1 MFIPI
6 TKIDAVK
13 REVWGTAGEES
24 PDKSGEIMDW
34 DSSVP
39 LWREWSKSI
48 QDASGGKSLGNV
60 RGMHNNVAAGKVIAI
75 EFNDQRRTIPVGV
88 KVVDDNEWRKVE
100 EGVYTGFSVGGKY
113 EKIWQDGANK
123 RYTARPSEISLVDNP
138 CMYGATFQMVKAD
151 GVTEL
156 RKFEQTAVVDKR
168 EEEIVSGS
176 NLQKAGARHSATD
189 NSLIQE
195 MHDKSVALGAEC
207 KAVSKLHKDAAG
219 LDTDMDADSPAEEP
233 AAWTAFTHSL
243 EISNVADA
251 LGLVAR
257 IAGSM
262 ADTDP
267 VCASKLTE
275 AVTLIT
281 EALAGKAATMSAAMQ
296 AATAEEAAEKPELE
310 ETAAQ
315 PSVEIPAEVLEQA
328 VKATLQKM
336 LPDLVALSQ
345 TAPRL
350 TQNQPAKAALGPFGT
365 EGLSKLES
373 SVSDLTARLGAFDER
388 LKKAEHPDSGPVL
401 REVAIAGAFAG
412 NNNGMNEDAVL
423 AKLIAE
429 EPDPAMRQRLMM
441 KRAEASIRNVQARGG
456 NPIR

>member
-6 TKIDAVK
+6 TKVDAVR

-34 DSSVP
+34 DTSVP

-60 RGMHNNVAAGKVIAI
+60 RGMHNNVAAGKVISI

-88 KVVDDNEWRKVE
+88 KVVDDNEWHKVE
-100 EGVYTGFSVGGKY
+100 EGVYTGFSVGGAY

-151 GVTEL
+151 GAIEL
-156 RKFEQTAVVDKR
+156 RKFEQTAVADKR
-168 EEEIVSGS
+168 KSAMESTD
-176 NLQKAGARHSATD
+176 LQKAGARHSATD

-195 MHDKSVALGAEC
+195 MHDKSVALGATC
-207 KAVSKLHKDAAG
+207 QSVAKLHKDAAG
-219 LDTDMDADSPAEEP
+219 MDTDMGRGIAMRRGIADADSPEGEP
-233 AAWTAFTHSL
+233 AAWSAFTHSL

-251 LGLVAR
+251 IGLVAR

-262 ADTDP
+262 ADTDA
-267 VCASKLTE
+267 VCASKLSE
-275 AVTLIT
+275 AVRLIT
-281 EALAGKAATMSAAMQ
+281 EALAGKAATMNAAMQ
-296 AATAEEAAEKPELE
+296 AAAAEEAAETPEPE
-310 ETAAQ
+310 EQATQ

-336 LPDLVALSQ
+336 LPDLVARSV
-345 TAPRL
+345 TAPL
-350 TQNQPAKAALGPFGT
+350 AKA

-401 REVAIAGAFAG
+401 REVGGAFAG
-412 NNNGMNEDAVL
+412 NGNGMNEDAVL
-423 AKLIAE
+423 AKMIAE